1 MAHEPVSTVIIPGV
15 EKDLPSPDEPADEAL
30 IDRYRAAPSTPH
42 GRAAISELFRRYER
56 RIAAWC
62 LRVLS
67 GRDDAADCTQEVL
80 LKLFERLEGF
90 RGESKFS
97 TWVYTVTRNLCL
109 NWIRDHRRPPET
121 SLDGED
127 ALEVPDA
134 RVGEVSERLESE
146 EERSALRRLMDESLT
161 PEESQVMY
169 LHYGYGLTLEAITD
183 RLGLTNLSGA
193 KAYIVSAKRKLK
205 NKVELFLAGPRSGQ
219 KPVNDDVRSPAGG
232 AAPKAAPA
240 PLSRRRREER

>member
-1 MAHEPVSTVIIPGV
+1 MES
-15 EKDLPSPDEPADEAL
+15 DLSPDEPADATL

-80 LKLFERLEGF
+80 LKLFERLDGF
-90 RGESKFS
+90 RGESQFS

-109 NWIRDHRRPPET
+109 NWVRDHRRPPET
-121 SLDGED
+121 SLDSDD
-127 ALEVPDA
+127 AIDVPDA
-134 RVGEVSERLESE
+134 RVGEVSDRLENE
-146 EERSALRRLMDESLT
+146 EERAALRRLMDESLT
-161 PEESQVMY
+161 PEEAQVMY
-169 LHYGYGLTLEAITD
+169 LHYGYGLTLDAISD

-205 NKVELFLAGPRSGQ
+205 SKVDLFLAGPRSGQ
-219 KPVNDDVRSPAGG
+219 KGVNDDVGSPAGG
-232 AAPKAAPA
+232 AATKAVPAPA
-240 PLSRRRREER
+240 SRRKRDER